1 MLLVPVNQQTVFA
14 FSGGALGPASWIH
27 TVEPAALLVFWDLGG
42 TWTENG
48 PPVHGWFPQLG
59 GPPAELAFGF
69 SLRVLDSSGR
79 EGAASVSGT
88 IITGWSKLWSDEK
101 GLSCCGSRAIGVFT
115 PLWSVSDSVLGWG
128 VERTESGHRLPLSL
142 MGWVTCALISVPG

>member
-48 PPVHGWFPQLG
+48 PPGMG
-59 GPPAELAFGF
+59 G
-69 SLRVLDSSGR
+69 SHSWV
-79 EGAASVSGT
+79 
-88 IITGWSKLWSDEK
+88 
-101 GLSCCGSRAIGVFT
+101 
-115 PLWSVSDSVLGWG
+115 
-128 VERTESGHRLPLSL
+128 GHRLSWRLAFLSVSWIPRGERVQRLCPGPL
-142 MGWVTCALISVPG
+142 